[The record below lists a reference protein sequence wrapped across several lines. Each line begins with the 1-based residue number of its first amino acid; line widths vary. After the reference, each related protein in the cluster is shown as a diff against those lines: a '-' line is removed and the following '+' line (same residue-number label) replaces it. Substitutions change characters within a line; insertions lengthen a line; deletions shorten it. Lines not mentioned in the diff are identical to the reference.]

1 MGENSRSKDE
11 KGFYEPY
18 VGFAK
23 ALRTWFIAY
32 GIGAPVLLFQS
43 ETCWSKLTSSG
54 QALPPVLFFLAGV
67 VIQILT
73 AMVYKT
79 AMWYLYI
86 GELDEHR
93 KLRKSYKIS
102 DWLSETYCIEFV
114 IDFVTLALFVA
125 ATYMVVNVL
134 LQNSFHLR

>member
-1 MGENSRSKDE
+1 MGENSTLERE

-32 GIGAPVLLFQS
+32 GIGAPVLLLQS

-73 AMVYKT
+73 ALVYKT

-86 GELDEHR
+86 GELDKQL
-93 KLRKSYKIS
+93 KLKKRYKIS

-114 IDFVTLALFVA
+114 IDLGTLALFIV
-125 ATYMVVNVL
+125 ATYMVINIL
-134 LQNSFHLR
+134 L